1 MERKKTVLSV
11 VTFLIVIL
19 LLFVVTVKLSAQNN
33 KLEGS
38 VKSLHLVKGNYQLV
52 GKLYVSDSLVV
63 EPGVTIKFEDN
74 TNITISGFASFKG
87 NSSDKINLI
96 GVDSLFAEGIVI
108 KGQSETKLLF
118 DHVHFEK
125 LITPINLSN
134 DWYRP
139 FVDIQHCEFVKN
151 TTSNTTLLNVLNPF
165 VPADLNIKTAKI
177 TISENV
183 FAHNLSP
190 IYFEDF
196 HSAGLNISLINNTF
210 SENYIRGNGF
220 YSYYANVLYGRL
232 DKSIAEGKAIIEN
245 NAFVNN
251 YLYDLDSDTLVQAS
265 NMGIYG
271 SSDSLIIANNYL
283 DELSGVYDN
292 RLNYDSPRIIN
303 NIRDLNLNSNPPFI
317 KNIYNENQS
326 LIKSDFT
333 VAAGLRS
340 LILES
345 NREINF
351 DQLKVVFHYKPASDK
366 VAMVDSTLKVIGS
379 MVDKTKFKVV
389 FNQDSLFKQNLGYIS
404 FTQLKGLQNEYVP
417 ETMVGYG
424 IFLKKTHKRRETFL
438 KQTNSDTLKKPS
450 KLVQEIKI
458 KRRFE
463 VGLLTGYAVYHGT
476 ISSSSILKN
485 DLNTSFGLQFKYII
499 NRKYSASISVQSFT
513 LTGSDLNSSDT
524 FKLKRGMSFKSP
536 VLSAG
541 IQLFRD
547 FGNNRTYHKNKIIP
561 SLGVGLEYIKFNPM
575 GQFLGKWYDL
585 QTLGTGGQNLPG
597 AKNSPY
603 PLTTLGSVISG
614 ELNFFKSK
622 SIVIGANFSYHFTYT
637 NYLDDVGPDIYPSI
651 SAIEKAGGTDAAPSI
666 YFSNPSGLL
675 HGAKQLR
682 SGSYDGFDN
691 YASFHIRI
699 AKVF

>member
-1 MERKKTVLSV
+1 MEQKKTFLPVL
-11 VTFLIVIL
+11 IL
-19 LLFVVTVKLSAQNN
+19 LHITLLLMGVSLGVSAQT

-38 VKSLHLVKGNYQLV
+38 VKSLHLLKGDYQLI

-63 EPGVTIKFEDN
+63 DPGVNVHFEDK
-74 TNITISGFASFKG
+74 TNITISGYASFKG
-87 NSSDKINLI
+87 TAAEKINLI

-108 KGQSETKLLF
+108 KGQSDTKLAF
-118 DHVHFEK
+118 QYVHFEK

-139 FVDIQHCEFVKN
+139 TVDIQHCEFVKN
-151 TTSNTTLLNVLNPF
+151 TTSNSTLLNVLNPF

-177 TISENV
+177 TISDNV

-196 HSAGLNISLINNTF
+196 HSAGLNIRIINNTF

-232 DKSIAEGKAIIEN
+232 DKSATEGKAVIEN

-251 YLYDLDSDTLVQAS
+251 YLYDLDSDTLVQAA

-271 SSDSLIIANNYL
+271 STDSLLISNNYL
-283 DELSGVYDN
+283 DEHIGMYDN

-303 NIRDLNLNSNPPFI
+303 RLTDLDLTGNPPFI
-317 KNIYNENQS
+317 KSIYAENNEVIKNEHS
-326 LIKSDFT
+326 LQEGLKSIF
-333 VAAGLRS
+333 
-340 LILES
+340 LEA
-345 NREINF
+345 NRPINF
-351 DQLKVVFHYKPASDK
+351 DQLKVVYHYKPAIDK
-366 VAMVDSTLKVIGS
+366 EMMMDSTLKVTGS
-379 MVDKTKFKVV
+379 NLDKTKFKVV
-389 FNQDSLFKQNLGYIS
+389 FNQDSLFKQNIGYLS
-404 FTQLKGLQNEYVP
+404 FTQLKGLENEYVP
-417 ETMVGYG
+417 ETMIGYAD
-424 IFLKKTHKRRETFL
+424 FLRKAHKRREILMKEAKVDTVKKQPL
-438 KQTNSDTLKKPS
+438 KMK
-450 KLVQEIKI
+450 EMII

-463 VGLLTGYAVYHGT
+463 VGLMTGYAIYHGT
-476 ISSSSILKN
+476 ISNSSLLKN
-485 DLNTSFGLQFKYII
+485 DVNTSFGLQFKYII
-499 NRKYSASISVQSFT
+499 NKKYSASISVQSFT
-513 LTGSDLNSSDT
+513 LTGSDMNSSDT

-536 VLSAG
+536 VISAG
-541 IQLFRD
+541 FQLFRD
-547 FGNNRTYHKNKIIP
+547 FNNNYTYHKNKIIP
-561 SLGVGLEYIKFNPM
+561 SIGIGIEYLKFNPM

-585 QTLGTGGQNLPG
+585 QALGTGGQMLPD
-597 AKNSPY
+597 AMNAPY
-603 PLTTLGSVISG
+603 ALSTLGSVISG

-622 SIVIGANFSYHFTYT
+622 SLVIGANFSYHFTFT
-637 NYLDDVGPDIYPSI
+637 NYLDDVGPDVYPSV
-651 SAIEKAGGTDAAPSI
+651 SAIAKAGGTDVAPLI

>member
-1 MERKKTVLSV
+1 MKQKKTFLSG
-11 VTFLIVIL
+11 LIL
-19 LLFVVTVKLSAQNN
+19 LLITLLLMGVSLRVSAQT

-38 VKSLHLVKGNYQLV
+38 VKSLHLLKGDYQLV

-63 EPGVTIKFEDN
+63 DPGVNVHFEDN
-74 TNITISGFASFKG
+74 TNITISGYASFKG
-87 NSSDKINLI
+87 TAVEKINLV

-108 KGQSETKLLF
+108 KGQSETKLAF
-118 DHVHFEK
+118 EYVHFEK

-139 FVDIQHCEFVKN
+139 SVDIQHCEFVKN

-177 TISENV
+177 TISDNV

-196 HSAGLNISLINNTF
+196 HSAGLNIRIINNTF
-210 SENYIRGNGF
+210 SDNYIRGNGF

-232 DKSIAEGKAIIEN
+232 DKSATEGKAVIEN

-251 YLYDLDSDTLVQAS
+251 YLYDLDSDTLVQTA

-271 SSDSLIIANNYL
+271 SSDSLLISNNFL
-283 DELSGVYDN
+283 DEHTGMYDN

-303 NIRDLNLNSNPPFI
+303 RSTDLDLTGNPPFI
-317 KNIYNENQS
+317 KRIYAENNEVIKNEHS
-326 LIKSDFT
+326 LKEGLKSI
-333 VAAGLRS
+333 V
-340 LILES
+340 LEA
-345 NREINF
+345 NRAINY
-351 DQLKVVFHYKPASDK
+351 DQLKVVYHYKPALDK
-366 VAMVDSTLKVIGS
+366 EMMLDSTLKVVGS
-379 MVDKTKFKVV
+379 NLDKTKFKVV
-389 FNQDSLFKQNLGYIS
+389 FNQDSLFQQNLGYLS
-404 FTQLKGLQNEYVP
+404 FTQLKGLDNEYVP
-417 ETMVGYG
+417 ETMIGYAD
-424 IFLKKTHKRRETFL
+424 FLRKAHKRRETFMKEAKVDTVK
-438 KQTNSDTLKKPS
+438 KQPFK
-450 KLVQEIKI
+450 IKETII

-463 VGLLTGYAVYHGT
+463 VGLMTGYAIYHGT
-476 ISSSSILKN
+476 ISNSSLLKN
-485 DLNTSFGLQFKYII
+485 DVNTSFGLQFKYII
-499 NRKYSASISVQSFT
+499 NKKYSASISVQSFT
-513 LTGSDLNSSDT
+513 LTGSDMNSSDT

-536 VLSAG
+536 VISAG
-541 IQLFRD
+541 FQLFRD
-547 FGNNRTYHKNKIIP
+547 FNNNYTYHKNKIIP
-561 SLGVGLEYIKFNPM
+561 SIGIGIEYLKFNPM

-585 QTLGTGGQNLPG
+585 QALGTGGQMLSD
-597 AKNSPY
+597 AKNAPY
-603 PLTTLGSVISG
+603 ALSTLGSVISG

-622 SIVIGANFSYHFTYT
+622 SLVIGANFSYHFTFT
-637 NYLDDVGPDIYPSI
+637 NYLDDVGPDMYPSVN
-651 SAIEKAGGTDAAPSI
+651 AIVKAGGPDVAPLI

-682 SGSYDGFDN
+682 SGSYDGYDN